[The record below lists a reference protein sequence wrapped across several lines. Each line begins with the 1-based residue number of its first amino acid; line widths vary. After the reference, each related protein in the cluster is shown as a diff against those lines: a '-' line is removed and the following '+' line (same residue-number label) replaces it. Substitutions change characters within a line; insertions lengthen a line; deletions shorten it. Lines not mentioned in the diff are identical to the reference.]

1 VVDAGTAAFAIA
13 GFFTFLSLLIF
24 IVAIKSAVNR
34 GADRKE
40 VKFMLIGMAAAIP
53 ICFLVW
59 ALVAMFSI
67 WFTVN
72 VMGF

>member
-1 VVDAGTAAFAIA
+1 MVDAGTAAFSIA
-13 GFFTFLSLLIF
+13 GFFTFCSL
-24 IVAIKSAVNR
+24 AICLAAIRSAQKR
-34 GADRKE
+34 GADAKE
-40 VKFMLIGMAAAIP
+40 MKLMLIGMAAALP
-53 ICFLVW
+53 IIFLFW